1 VGSRV
6 VNRFKVWIGE
16 SMEDH
21 FSRGGQNKVGRMKI
35 SEFLVSG
42 NIQSSGTEHFSQISL
57 DLKQAQW
64 VEGELP
70 TPFPG
75 ESSTVFL
82 FVCLFVFPVK
92 SSSGHYFRN

>member
-1 VGSRV
+1 
-6 VNRFKVWIGE
+6 
-16 SMEDH
+16 MEDH